1 MKTFQKWIEGMSPG
15 QGGQAGGGT
24 VGYNNPS
31 NPPGGFAQY
40 KDAAE
45 NKEAQCQKCKSKQ
58 DVKPVDD
65 IYLCNS
71 CIDKQIIK

>member
-1 MKTFQKWIEGMSPG
+1 MISFKQWIEGMIPG

-40 KDAAE
+40 ENPSE
-45 NKEAQCQKCKSKQ
+45 NKEIHCQKCKSKQ
-58 DVKPVDD
+58 DVKKTDKGYFCV
-65 IYLCNS
+65 S
-71 CIDKQIIK
+71 CLGNQ